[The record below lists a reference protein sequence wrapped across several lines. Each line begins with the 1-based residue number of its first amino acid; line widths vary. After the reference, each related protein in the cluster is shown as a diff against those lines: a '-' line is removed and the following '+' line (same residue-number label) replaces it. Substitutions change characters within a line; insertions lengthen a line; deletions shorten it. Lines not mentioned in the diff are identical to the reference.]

1 MKCDVM
7 GKEDN
12 CKYLL
17 ALYTHHFSERFT
29 FPVFFL
35 ASLFLGNLRQVA
47 QVFIHTRLV
56 RANTITAEV
65 IEKSVI
71 FDM

>member
-1 MKCDVM
+1 MSWEKKTTINIYSYCTHITLAND
-7 GKEDN
+7 
-12 CKYLL
+12 LL
-17 ALYTHHFSERFT
+17 FLF
-29 FPVFFL
+29 FFL

-65 IEKSVI
+65 KEKSVI